1 MKSWW
6 LRYYFVSFA
15 FLLFLSSLLS
25 IFIPS
30 NIYLEIGEV
39 SLIFFLWYLVSPFI
53 MIYSFRL
60 KRNDDP
66 NLERLVEYTASL
78 FKMEKLKVFIVK
90 TNYSNA
96 IAFGNIFYR
105 AIAYT
110 KGLLNALQDN
120 EIIGVTAHEIS
131 HLKNHDMEIQAIGL
145 IAYNILYI
153 YLTSLSF
160 IFAIPMFLLAF
171 PIFISIHRTM
181 EKRADITAVK
191 ENRWLTVYLENA
203 LIKIGY
209 LGGTIPN
216 YLLKNIPD
224 FQLYF
229 IKQELISNYEE
240 GNAFLRTHPSLS
252 DRLKYLSKYEI
263 TPTSSP

>member
-1 MKSWW
+1 MNSWW
-6 LRYYFVSFA
+6 LRYYLVSFT
-15 FLLFLSSLLS
+15 FLLSLSMLLS
-25 IFIPS
+25 TFIPS
-30 NIYLEIGEV
+30 NFYLEIGEV
-39 SLIFFLWYLVSPFI
+39 SLIFFLWYLFSPFI
-53 MIYSFRL
+53 MIFSLRL
-60 KRNDDP
+60 KRNEDP
-66 NLERLVEYTASL
+66 NLEKLVEYTASL
-78 FKMEKLKVFIVK
+78 FKIKKPKVFIVK

-110 KGLLNALQDN
+110 EGILNALQDN

-153 YLTSLSF
+153 YLTNLSL
-160 IFAIPMFLLAF
+160 IFAIPAFILAF
-171 PIFISIHRTM
+171 PIFISIHRIM

-191 ENRWLTVYLENA
+191 DNRWLTVYLENA

-209 LGGTIPN
+209 LGRTIPN

-229 IKQELISNYEE
+229 TKQELISNYEE
-240 GNAFLRTHPSLS
+240 GNSLLRTHPSLP

-263 TPTSSP
+263 TPTPSP